1 MEESKLDTDKSK
13 ESNDII
19 SSKNIESYIEKQIE
33 TKMNSLL
40 ETLPEKL
47 PDNELK
53 KNAYNLT
60 IKELYKNTLQCI
72 IDIID
77 DVTKL
82 NNIKN
87 IDTYIYINRL
97 INIVTY
103 KDRKLYVG
111 IIMIILSFALYF

>member
-13 ESNDII
+13 DSNDII

-47 PDNELK
+47 PDDELK

-60 IKELYKNTLQCI
+60 IKELYKNF
-72 IDIID
+72 
-77 DVTKL
+77 
-82 NNIKN
+82 IK
-87 IDTYIYINRL
+87 
-97 INIVTY
+97 
-103 KDRKLYVG
+103 
-111 IIMIILSFALYF
+111 